1 VTGCVFEK
9 GAKIVCTQPT
19 LCLKYCI
26 TLTVEKSIS
35 KIWPTSL
42 IYKKQPKV
50 HNVNNHPIGENSP
63 NLVTLAAFTSKY
75 LS

>member
-1 VTGCVFEK
+1 MP
-9 GAKIVCTQPT
+9 KILHNFDCGK
-19 LCLKYCI
+19 KYFQ
-26 TLTVEKSIS
+26 
-35 KIWPTSL
+35 IWPTSL